1 MSNQHQTQTKPA
13 SQQAHVSGKP
23 LDAPLGIMR
32 EHMRRME
39 LHDFNGAGS
48 LLSRDFQFTGV
59 TPTPV
64 DGEKYVQLH
73 RELLA
78 GFPDWN
84 YNFKFEREDG
94 NIVRGTVAI
103 SGTHTGTI
111 NPTFMPG
118 VPPITATGK
127 KVKLPKEML
136 TITVRNGLISKIDVE
151 KVPNG
156 GVTGILSQLGVHTH
170 H

>member
-23 LDAPLGIMR
+23 LDAPLGIIR
-32 EHMRRME
+32 EHMQRME

-64 DGEKYVQLH
+64 DGVKYMQLH
-73 RELLA
+73 RELLT
-78 GFPDWN
+78 GLPDWN
-84 YNFKFEREDG
+84 YNFKLEREDG

-151 KVPNG
+151 QVPNG
-156 GVTGILSQLGVHTH
+156 GVSGILSQLGVHLH